1 MELELMFKDVTLKE
15 DKNGSHLV
23 VKQVGLY
30 KEGEFIKDAK
40 LNKALVEQIK
50 KGKIIFTY

>member
-40 LNKALVEQIK
+40 LNEALVEQIK